1 MYRHILVP
9 TDGSPLSL
17 KAAKAAA
24 GIAKDLGARI
34 TAVFVVEP
42 FEPYWTAE
50 IRALAPDPI
59 GAREYEKISKKRGDA
74 ALKKVVAI
82 AQKAGVA
89 CATLIENDPAP
100 WKVIVRTAKAKK
112 CDLIAMSSNGR
123 RGLEALLLGS
133 QTSKVLTH
141 AKVPVL
147 VCR

>member
-9 TDGSPLSL
+9 TDGSTLSL

-24 GIAKDLGARI
+24 GLAAGLGARI

-42 FEPYWTAE
+42 FEPHWAGE

-59 GAREYEKISKKRGDA
+59 SAKEYEKLGRQRGEA
-74 ALKKVVAI
+74 ALEKVA
-82 AQKAGVA
+82 AYAGKSGIA
-89 CATLIENDPAP
+89 CARLLLSDAQP
-100 WKVIVRTAKAKK
+100 WKAIVKAAQSKK
-112 CDLIAMSSNGR
+112 CDLIVMSSHGR
-123 RGLEALLLGS
+123 RGLEGLLLGS

-141 AKVPVL
+141 SKVPVL